1 MLCWTLLGLRLTL
14 ICFILVLLHYSGA
27 QTGTC
32 GRKDKVQMTVMS
44 FKSKDAGSVFTQPL
58 PHFECYLGAGD
69 DDAAMTSIRAYNTRT
84 NNDGKGHP
92 VSTVSGTGI
101 PDLPAGTA
109 GYSVSITPANSN
121 AFGAFTCTARKADRE
136 DTTIMIIFL
145 HANAYVIPVNRQFT
159 QTVNAG
165 DNGVLIDMEWSRV
178 GDNSWRINGSKILA
192 DRAGDKDFIINTD
205 AATGDNGLYEC
216 HIDRQRD
223 QALHGLNRLI
233 VRACSSG
240 RWGPPGCTGI
250 CDNCYNGGVCD
261 DETGRCICAP
271 GFMGQNCLTGC
282 GPDKFGYSCEFECTV
297 GNGATDD
304 GCLGRLFCLID
315 PFGCRCNS
323 GFKDLNC
330 SVECEPGKYGAGC
343 LQDCHCENQ
352 DSCNRFTGECDTEG
366 CQATWSGNN
375 CQIPDV
381 CPEGYYG
388 NQCTDKCLC
397 LDGAV
402 CDKLS
407 GRCEGTS
414 CVPGSMLVP
423 NGQSCLECQ
432 AGFFGDNCTEECHCD
447 SDACDRVTGECVG
460 CCKNQWV
467 DLPPSRCQ
475 EGIINVTGSKTNPGT
490 QWSVTC
496 WVEELQ
502 QNSPKYTVVL
512 SQTMDLSSTPLQASS
527 SLTAASNRAGFIQ
540 RGSIFTTTDAQAGTT
555 YYCVISGFAWLN
567 TTLSH
572 YDLPIISESPEIVDM
587 SQTSITIKW
596 RAWDEGTDFG
606 DPPVVGYIVY
616 YRKDATDSWGTDTI
630 IESSKLLQYTHT
642 NLEEDTIYAFS
653 VSAVRE
659 GDMGEGPIGPPMT
672 VKTLCEAGLIAPT
685 AVMVTVTDLN
695 QLNVTW
701 QVDDNDVTCS
711 TGITGYTIYYKVDG
725 SSDIPQRVTTVSGS
739 TMYTIIEGL
748 EPGENYTFMVSLTT
762 DQENPL
768 SEPSMAV
775 TIPKS
780 SISDGDK
787 SFTVF
792 IVIPAAFSIALLIII
807 TFVLIYRKLSRKGS
821 PTRSDPTS
829 FTNNVEIDKEN
840 QDLPTEVKDKTE
852 YIPLAKKEM
861 LKSPDQYQNLNQP
874 VSGDQFEGYE
884 VPQDKITS
892 LVESGS
898 TYEAVGSTVVSKAS
912 TEREL
917 KQDNDYED
925 LVDIEQYAGVYINVD
940 TAKKTTPPKPM
951 KVSELQDYMSRD
963 RRIVIE
969 DVVKEFTVLP
979 RGRQHPCSEALQ
991 HEKLKSKNSLSKII
1005 PYDHT
1010 RVKLQVPGNTGE
1022 SDYYNAS
1029 MIKARNGKA
1038 RFIAAR
1044 GPQSKSLAEQFWRM
1058 VWQQN
1063 VRTLVMLVDSSD
1075 EDVYSYWPREVTTNE
1090 VFGEMTVLLQE
1101 ATNHQ
1106 TYTNR
1111 KLKIISDDDKI
1122 LYVHQLQ
1129 FHGWPKGGVPE
1140 DYTNLIDFIKQVKM
1154 KQVETKMSP
1163 MLIHCRDG
1171 SGSTGT
1177 FLALYQL
1184 VDVLR
1189 SNSTIS
1195 IYNVIRNMREDRMDM
1210 VLTRV
1215 QYLYIYDTLQQAQ
1228 LTPEK
1233 TITLAEEFK
1242 DMDDQT
1248 LNCKAVQ
1255 EFSALT
1261 KIKELK
1267 MQQQQQMGES
1277 KENAY
1282 KNRFPGIIPLD
1293 SYRPVLKSNGVTHGS
1308 NDYVNATKLEDDG
1321 SIILTQDPLASILED
1336 FWRLVYDYKCSTI
1349 IMLNDM
1355 STANKTSAKYWPD
1368 SGLITYGSV
1377 TVKCVNTESQDL
1389 FRTQKFEV
1397 IHQDHP
1403 ESVIVNHLTFEAFLG
1418 DDEDLHKMLD
1428 FIQSTRN
1435 ITSGPTVMHCLN
1447 GVGVSAVYVTA
1458 KAQIQCLETEGA
1470 CDLYLAVQKLRRKNV
1485 NFMLSQ
1491 ENYMLCLK
1499 LLRCYLNNQDDYSV
1513 IY

>member
-1 MLCWTLLGLRLTL
+1 
-14 ICFILVLLHYSGA
+14 
-27 QTGTC
+27 
-32 GRKDKVQMTVMS
+32 MTVMS
-44 FKSKDAGSVFTQPL
+44 FKSKDAGSVSTQPL
-58 PHFECYLGAGD
+58 PHFECYLEAGD
-69 DDAAMTSIRAYNTRT
+69 DDAAVTSSRAYNTRT
-84 NNDGKGHP
+84 STNDHP
-92 VSTVSGTGI
+92 VPTVSSTMI
-101 PDLPAGTA
+101 SDLPADTA
-109 GYSVSITPANSN
+109 GYSVSITSTVNN
-121 AFGAFTCTARKADRE
+121 AFGVFNCKAMKVDRE
-136 DTTIMIIFL
+136 DTTIMTIFL
-145 HANAYVIPVNRQFT
+145 HANAYVVPVNGQFT

-165 DNGVLIDMEWSRV
+165 DTGVVIDMHWS
-178 GDNSWRINGSKILA
+178 GMPPYHWRINGSDSVATTEDI
-192 DRAGDKDFIINTD
+192 IINRE
-205 AATGDNGLYEC
+205 AATDDNGLYEC
-216 HIDRQRD
+216 HISTRRNE
-223 QALHGLNRLI
+223 ARHGLNRLI

-261 DETGRCICAP
+261 DDTGRCICPP

-282 GPDKFGYSCEFECTV
+282 GPDNFGYSCEFECTV
-297 GNGATDD
+297 GNRATDD

-323 GFKDLNC
+323 GFKDLSC

-343 LQDCHCENQ
+343 LQDCHCENEG
-352 DSCNRFTGECDTEG
+352 SCNRFTGECDTGG
-366 CQATWSGNN
+366 CQATWSGSN

-381 CPEGYYG
+381 CPMGYYG
-388 NQCTDKCLC
+388 NQCTEKCLC

-402 CDKLS
+402 CHKLS
-407 GRCEGTS
+407 GRCEDTS
-414 CVPGSMLVP
+414 CAPGSVLDP

-432 AGFFGDNCTEECHCD
+432 AGFFGDNCTKECHCD
-447 SDACDRVTGECVG
+447 SNACDRVTGECVG
-460 CCKNQWV
+460 CCKNQWI
-467 DLPPSRCQ
+467 DLPERCQ
-475 EGIINVTGSKTNPGT
+475 EGIINVTVNKTNPGT

-502 QNSPKYTVVL
+502 QNSPMYTVFL
-512 SQTMDLSSTPLQASS
+512 SQSMDLSSPFMQATS
-527 SLTAASNRAGFIQ
+527 SLTEASNRADFIQ
-540 RGSIFTTTDAQAGTT
+540 RGSTFTTTDAQAGET
-555 YYCVISGFAWLN
+555 YYCVIQHSTGFAWLN

-572 YDLPIISESPEIVDM
+572 YDLPIISESPEVVDM

-596 RAWDEGTDFG
+596 RAWNEQTDVG

-616 YRKDATDSWGTDTI
+616 YRKNATDSWSNVTI
-630 IESSKLLQYTHT
+630 IESSQMPQYTET
-642 NLEEDTIYAFS
+642 NLEEDTFYAFS

-659 GDMGEGPIGPPMT
+659 GDMGEGPMGPPMT
-672 VKTLCEAGLIAPT
+672 VKTLCEEQITPT
-685 AVMVTVTDLN
+685 AVMATVTHLN

-701 QVDDNDVTCS
+701 QVVDNGITCS

-725 SSDIPQRVTTVSGS
+725 SSDDPQRVTAVSGS
-739 TMYTIIEGL
+739 IMYTIIEGL

-762 DQENPL
+762 DQESPL
-768 SEPSMAV
+768 SESSMAV
-775 TIPKS
+775 TFPMSSTPKPQE
-780 SISDGDK
+780 DGDK
-787 SFTVF
+787 SFAVF
-792 IVIPAAFSIALLIII
+792 IVIPAVFAIALLIILI
-807 TFVLIYRKLSRKGS
+807 TFVLIYRKRSRKAS
-821 PTRSDPTS
+821 PSPSDPTS
-829 FTNNVEIDKEN
+829 FTNNVAIDKED

-874 VSGDQFEGYE
+874 VSGDQAEGYE
-884 VPQDKITS
+884 VPRDKISS

-912 TEREL
+912 TEREF

-925 LVDIEQYAGVYINVD
+925 AVDIKQYAGVYINVD
-940 TAKKTTPPKPM
+940 TAKKTTTPKPI

-969 DVVKEFTVLP
+969 DVVKEFMVLP

-991 HEKLKSKNSLSKII
+991 HERLKSKNSLSKII

-1010 RVKLQVPGNTGE
+1010 RVKLQVSGNTGE

-1044 GPQSKSLAEQFWRM
+1044 GPQSKGLSEQFWRII
-1058 VWQQN
+1058 WQQD
-1063 VRTLVMLVDSSD
+1063 VRTLVMLD
-1075 EDVYSYWPREVTTNE
+1075 EDVYSYWPKKVKTSEA
-1090 VFGEMTVLLQE
+1090 FGELNVFLQE
-1101 ATNHQ
+1101 TTNHQ

-1111 KLKIISDDDKI
+1111 KLKIISDIHDDKI
-1122 LYVHQLQ
+1122 LNVHQLQ
-1129 FHGWPKGGVPE
+1129 FHGWPQGGVPE

-1154 KQVETKMSP
+1154 KQEQTKMSP

-1195 IYNVIRNMREDRMDM
+1195 IYNAIKNLREDRMDM

-1242 DMDDQT
+1242 GMDDQT
-1248 LNCKAVQ
+1248 LKRKAVQ

-1261 KIKELK
+1261 KIQKLT
-1267 MQQQQQMGES
+1267 MPQQQQMGES
-1277 KENAY
+1277 QENAY
-1282 KNRFPGIIPLD
+1282 KNRFPGIIPFD
-1293 SYRPVLKSNGVTHGS
+1293 SYRPVLKSNGVSLGS
-1308 NDYVNATKLEDDG
+1308 NDYINATKLENDG
-1321 SIILTQDPLASILED
+1321 SIILTQHPLASILED
-1336 FWRLVYDYKCSTI
+1336 FWRLVYDNKCSTI
-1349 IMLNDM
+1349 IMLKDM
-1355 STANKTSAKYWPD
+1355 STANKTAAKYWPD
-1368 SGLITYGSV
+1368 AGLITYGSI

-1389 FRTQKFEV
+1389 LKTQTFEV
-1397 IHQDHP
+1397 IHQDYEHEDP
-1403 ESVIVNHLTFEAFLG
+1403 VTVNHLTFEAFLG
-1418 DDEDLHKMLD
+1418 DDEALPKMVD

-1435 ITSGPTVMHCLN
+1435 ITSGPTVIHCLN

-1458 KAQIQCLETEGA
+1458 KTQIQCLEKEGA
-1470 CDLYLAVQKLRRKNV
+1470 CDVYLAVQKLRRKNV

-1491 ENYMLCLK
+1491 DNYTLCLK